1 MASPIKVV
9 VTGLGVVAPNGIGT
23 EAFWESLLAARSAI
37 GPITLFNATRH
48 TCRIAGEVKNFDPR
62 VHISPEVNTKH
73 LSRQT
78 KFAMAAVGQ
87 ALREANLSAR
97 DLTTDLPIPLIL
109 GVSSSAIEVI
119 EYVASQVAARGPHK
133 APSHGVH
140 AFQPHQAA
148 SIISQHFPLITRFTT
163 VSSACAAGLDA
174 IGNAAEIIRTGR
186 ADVVLCG
193 GTDAP
198 ITSLTFAALAR
209 ANLVSLRNEFPEKAS
224 RPFDADRDSGVISEG
239 AGIIVLESLQHAIS
253 RNVRPYMQITGYA
266 TRRDTDPDTPGSGL
280 DATMLEALAN
290 AGRRPA
296 SVDYICAHGPGHP
309 VLDGNE
315 TRMIK
320 SAFGSQAYRIP
331 VSSIKGVTGNP
342 LAAAGPL
349 QVIACALAM
358 RHEVLPPTAN
368 LEKPD
373 PQCDLDYIPGTPR
386 YMRPNCVLINSH
398 GLGGGNSCLVAER
411 VS

>member
-9 VTGLGVVAPNGIGT
+9 VTGLGVVAPNGIGK
-23 EAFWESLLAARSAI
+23 EAFWETLLAARSGI
-37 GPITLFNATRH
+37 GPITLFHAEKH
-48 TCRIAGEVKNFDPR
+48 ACRIAGEVRDFDPKL
-62 VHISPEVNTKH
+62 HISPEINTRH

-78 KFAMAAVGQ
+78 KFAVAAVGQ
-87 ALREANLSAR
+87 AFRDANLSAET
-97 DLTTDLPIPLIL
+97 LATDLPIPLIL
-109 GVSSSAIEVI
+109 GVSSSAIEII

-140 AFQPHQAA
+140 AFQPHEAA
-148 SIISQHFPLITRFTT
+148 SITSLHFPLITRFTT

-174 IGNAAEIIRTGR
+174 IGNAAEIIRAGR

-198 ITSLTFAALAR
+198 ITALTFAALAR
-209 ANLVSLRNEFPEKAS
+209 ANLVSLRNDFPEKAS

-239 AGIIVLESLQHAIS
+239 AGIVVLESLHHAIS
-253 RNVRPYMQITGYA
+253 RHARPYMQITGYA
-266 TRRDTDPDTPGSGL
+266 TRRDTDPDAPGSGL

-290 AGRRPA
+290 AGRRPP

-309 VLDGNE
+309 VLDSNE

-320 SAFGSQAYRIP
+320 KAFGPHAFKIP

-349 QVIACALAM
+349 QVIACAMAM

-373 PQCDLDYIPGTPR
+373 PQCDLDYIPGLPR
-386 YMRPNCVLINSH
+386 YTRPNCILINSH